1 MSSATRGEVMLAV
14 GGSEEP
20 VELGWKFGL
29 SLGLELGPGPWLAPG
44 MVRRLLVG
52 RVDDG

>member
-1 MSSATRGEVMLAV
+1 MLAV

-29 SLGLELGPGPWLAPG
+29 SLGLGLGPGPWLAPG
-44 MVRRLLVG
+44 MMRRLLVG